1 MNGYLVINAF
11 MKDDKFK
18 DVYDLFLKS
27 FLNKNINLEVKT
39 NIDLLDII
47 NKFQKLENKPDFVIF
62 FDKDI
67 YLAKRLEML
76 NIPVFNNSKSIAICD
91 NKSLTY
97 LTLAKDGIT
106 IPPTIIAPKTFEN
119 INFNNTTFIDEA
131 ISKLGLPLII
141 KEAYGSFGQ
150 QVYLLNNKREILD
163 LINNKIVYKD
173 FLFQKFIK
181 TSCGRDIRVNIVGNK
196 IINAI
201 YRENKND
208 FRSNISNGGSA
219 KSIKLNSK
227 QEEIALNAF
236 KSLNLD
242 FAGIDILF
250 GENDNP
256 IICEVNSNF
265 HFYSTYKVTGVNLAD
280 YIRDYIIKKLNY

>member
-1 MNGYLVINAF
+1 MNGYLIVNAF
-11 MKDDKFK
+11 MKDNKFK

-27 FLNKNINLEVKT
+27 FSNTNIKLEVKT
-39 NIDLLDII
+39 NIDLLDIL
-47 NKFQKLENKPDFVIF
+47 NNHQQFKNKPNFVIF

-67 YLAKRLEML
+67 YLAQRLEML
-76 NIPVFNNSKSIAICD
+76 NIPVFNSSNSICLCD

-97 LTLAKDGIT
+97 LELSKKDIT
-106 IPPTIIAPKTFEN
+106 IPPTIIAPKTFES
-119 INFNNTTFIDEA
+119 INFNNTSFVDKA

-150 QVYLLNNKREILD
+150 QVYLLNSKEEILD
-163 LINNKIVYKD
+163 LIKNKIIYKD

-181 TSCGRDIRVNIVGNK
+181 TSCGKDIRVNIVGGK
-196 IINAI
+196 IVNAI
-201 YRENKND
+201 YRENKAD

-219 KSIKLNSK
+219 KVIKLNSK
-227 QEEIALNAF
+227 QEEIALKAFNA
-236 KSLNLD
+236 LNLD

-280 YIRDYIIKKLNY
+280 YIRDYMIEKLK

>member
-1 MNGYLVINAF
+1 MNGYLIVNAF
-11 MKDDKFK
+11 MKDNKFK

-27 FLNKNINLEVKT
+27 FSNINIKLEVKT
-39 NIDLLDII
+39 NIDLLDIL
-47 NKFQKLENKPDFVIF
+47 NNHQQFENKPNFVIF
-62 FDKDI
+62 FDKDT
-67 YLAKRLEML
+67 YLAQRLEML
-76 NIPVFNNSKSIAICD
+76 NIPVFNSSNSIRLCD

-97 LTLAKDGIT
+97 LELSKKDIT
-106 IPPTIIAPKTFEN
+106 IPPTIIAPKTFEG
-119 INFNNTTFIDEA
+119 INFNNTSFVDKA

-150 QVYLLNNKREILD
+150 QVYLLNSKEEILD
-163 LINNKIVYKD
+163 LIKNKIIYKD

-181 TSCGRDIRVNIVGNK
+181 TSCGKDIRVNIVGGK
-196 IINAI
+196 IVNAI
-201 YRENKND
+201 YRENKSD

-219 KSIKLNSK
+219 KVIKLNSK
-227 QEEIALNAF
+227 QEEIALKAFNA
-236 KSLNLD
+236 LNLD

-250 GENDNP
+250 GENDLP

-280 YIRDYIIKKLNY
+280 YIRDYMIEKLK

>member
-1 MNGYLVINAF
+1 MNGYLIVNAF
-11 MKDDKFK
+11 MKDNKFK

-27 FLNKNINLEVKT
+27 FSNTNIKLEVKT
-39 NIDLLDII
+39 NIDLLDIL
-47 NKFQKLENKPDFVIF
+47 NNHQQFENKPDFVIF

-67 YLAKRLEML
+67 YLAQRLEML
-76 NIPVFNNSKSIAICD
+76 NIPVFNNSNSIRLCD

-97 LTLAKDGIT
+97 LELSKKDIT
-106 IPPTIIAPKTFEN
+106 IPPTIIAPKTFEG
-119 INFNNTTFIDEA
+119 INFNNTSFVDKA

-150 QVYLLNNKREILD
+150 QVYLLNSKEEILD
-163 LINNKIVYKD
+163 LIKNKIIYKD

-181 TSCGRDIRVNIVGNK
+181 TSCGKDIRVNIVGGK

-201 YRENKND
+201 YRENKSD
-208 FRSNISNGGSA
+208 FRSNISNGGST
-219 KSIKLNSK
+219 KVIKLNSK
-227 QEEIALNAF
+227 QEEIALKAFNA
-236 KSLNLD
+236 LNLD

-250 GENDNP
+250 GENDLP

-280 YIRDYIIKKLNY
+280 YIRDYMIEKLK

>member
-1 MNGYLVINAF
+1 MNGYLIVNAF
-11 MKDDKFK
+11 MKDNKFK

-27 FLNKNINLEVKT
+27 FSNTNIKLEVKT
-39 NIDLLDII
+39 NIDLLDIL
-47 NKFQKLENKPDFVIF
+47 NNHQQFENKPDFVIF

-67 YLAKRLEML
+67 YLAQRLEML
-76 NIPVFNNSKSIAICD
+76 NIPVFNSSNSICLCD

-97 LTLAKDGIT
+97 LELSKKDIT
-106 IPPTIIAPKTFEN
+106 
-119 INFNNTTFIDEA
+119 NTSFVDKA

-150 QVYLLNNKREILD
+150 QVYLLNSKEEILD
-163 LINNKIVYKD
+163 LIKNKIIYKD

-181 TSCGRDIRVNIVGNK
+181 TSCGKDIRVNIVGGK
-196 IINAI
+196 IVNAI
-201 YRENKND
+201 YRENKSD
-208 FRSNISNGGSA
+208 FRSNISNGGNA
-219 KSIKLNSK
+219 KVIKLNSK
-227 QEEIALNAF
+227 QEEIALKAFNA
-236 KSLNLD
+236 LNLD

-280 YIRDYIIKKLNY
+280 YIRDYMFEKLK

>member
-1 MNGYLVINAF
+1 MNGYLIVNAF
-11 MKDDKFK
+11 MKDNKFK

-27 FLNKNINLEVKT
+27 FSSTNIKLDVKT
-39 NIDLLDII
+39 NIDLLDIL
-47 NKFQKLENKPDFVIF
+47 NNHQQFKNKPDFVIF

-67 YLAKRLEML
+67 YLAQRLEML
-76 NIPVFNNSKSIAICD
+76 NIPVFNSSNSIRLCD

-97 LTLAKDGIT
+97 LELSKKDIT
-106 IPPTIIAPKTFEN
+106 IPPTIIAPKTFES
-119 INFNNTTFIDEA
+119 INFNNTSFVDKA

-150 QVYLLNNKREILD
+150 QVYLLNSKEEILN
-163 LINNKIVYKD
+163 LIKNKIIYKD

-181 TSCGRDIRVNIVGNK
+181 TSCGKDIRVNIVGGK

-201 YRENKND
+201 YRENKSD

-219 KSIKLNSK
+219 KTIKLNSK
-227 QEEIALNAF
+227 QEEIALKAFNA
-236 KSLNLD
+236 LNLD

-250 GENDNP
+250 GENDYP

-280 YIRDYIIKKLNY
+280 HIRDYMIEKLK